1 MKTLILSFL
10 LSIFFL
16 VSFGQDDAVV
26 KFPTDSSGNVIFT
39 EVIKGL
45 DNISA
50 NELYSRAKIF
60 IAKEY
65 VSDKTVT
72 ELNDD
77 ISHTILV
84 KPSISNTF
92 HYFMGTFTYGHTTY
106 TLLIECKDSKYRYTF
121 SGFFH
126 HGYTDK
132 TETLNDGGAI
142 NNDKPDGLSRNHWE
156 GVQKQD
162 YDHVQLLI
170 SDLKKAMATKTD
182 DF

>member
-1 MKTLILSFL
+1 MLSFL
-10 LSIFFL
+10 FSIFFL
-16 VSFGQDDAVV
+16 FSFGQDEKVV
-26 KFPTDSSGNVIFT
+26 KFPTDSSGNVVFT

-45 DNISA
+45 DNINA

-84 KPSISNTF
+84 KPSIQNTF
-92 HYFMGTFTYGHTTY
+92 HYFLGTFTYGHTTY
-106 TLLIECKDSKYRYTF
+106 SLLIECKDNKYRYTF
-121 SGFFH
+121 SGFYH
-126 HGYTDK
+126 RGYIEKND
-132 TETLNDGGAI
+132 TLNDGGPI
-142 NNDKPDGLSRNHWE
+142 NSDTPNGLTKNHWE
-156 GVQKQD
+156 GVQRQD
-162 YDHVQLLI
+162 YEHVQLLI
-170 SDLKKAMATKTD
+170 RDLKKAMANKTD